1 MAVAQARGRR
11 VKEGVLAVSEAT
23 GTFHLTHP
31 RLDGPA
37 ERTIVQ
43 PWLTELTHA
52 TLNAYAE
59 VPSALAVIEPLPAPV
74 SAPVP
79 VPAVPAARRVAGRR
93 IALAA

>member
-1 MAVAQARGRR
+1 M
-11 VKEGVLAVSEAT
+11 SEAT

-37 ERTIVQ
+37 ERTVVQ

-59 VPSALAVIEPLPAPV
+59 VPPALAVIEPLPAPV
-74 SAPVP
+74 PTPVPAPAP

>member
-1 MAVAQARGRR
+1 M
-11 VKEGVLAVSEAT
+11 SEAT

-59 VPSALAVIEPLPAPV
+59 VPPALAVLEPLPAPV
-74 SAPVP
+74 PVPAAP

>member
-1 MAVAQARGRR
+1 M
-11 VKEGVLAVSEAT
+11 SEAT

-31 RLDGPA
+31 RLHGPA
-37 ERTIVQ
+37 ERTVVQ

-59 VPSALAVIEPLPAPV
+59 VPPALTVIEPLPAP
-74 SAPVP
+74 APAP

>member
-1 MAVAQARGRR
+1 M
-11 VKEGVLAVSEAT
+11 SETT

-31 RLDGPA
+31 RLGGPA
-37 ERTIVQ
+37 ERTVVQ

-59 VPSALAVIEPLPAPV
+59 TDTSPALAVVEALPV
-74 SAPVP
+74 HTSDPVP
-79 VPAVPAARRVAGRR
+79 VPARAPERR